1 VNSVICT
8 FVFVTLLS
16 FSCLCIYLNFVLK
29 ILGVANTH
37 FVNTILFSK
46 FLETWKLNFED
57 WYYVEGW
64 DHVMVPPKFSY
75 MGLDP
80 NSAGLIFKAALS
92 VHCWERLFPRRHSFF
107 LKVKQKY
114 IRQASRLIKN
124 LPVPLGTL
132 VRKRVRLKLAAENH
146 NIITSFT
153 RLSRMKLG
161 GSSTQLQVT
170 LEV

>member
-1 VNSVICT
+1 M
-8 FVFVTLLS
+8 VF
-16 FSCLCIYLNFVLK
+16 
-29 ILGVANTH
+29 
-37 FVNTILFSK
+37 
-46 FLETWKLNFED
+46 
-57 WYYVEGW
+57 
-64 DHVMVPPKFSY
+64 
-75 MGLDP
+75 
-80 NSAGLIFKAALS
+80 SAA
-92 VHCWERLFPRRHSFF
+92 FPTACFF
-107 LKVKQKY
+107 LKVKRKY

-146 NIITSFT
+146 SIITSFT